1 MLHYYFHIKY
11 HSKKF
16 GLAKTDIEIAL
27 FPVMWLILIN
37 Y

>member
-11 HSKKF
+11 HSTKF
-16 GLAKTDIEIAL
+16 GLAKTKIEIAL
-27 FPVMWLILIN
+27 FLVMQLILIK

>member
-16 GLAKTDIEIAL
+16 GLAKTKIEIAMFL
-27 FPVMWLILIN
+27 VMQLILIK